1 MKTSIL
7 TLMAAALVGN
17 AIYSQGA
24 ITGTIPNWSNGSG
37 EVALV
42 MMGPPKVLGTFDDQ
56 GRLEIPL
63 PPDFLAQ
70 SIKEVEEANASA
82 SGGWKASL
90 PTVAERYACSQG
102 EWDINTSGADQPIS
116 GFPAMGGFDL
126 VSMEREER
134 LGYLMAASS
143 REFAEGMEPYN
154 FKPGYFLEWHF
165 VEEPASVKGSCSS
178 DAYAMNVEELY
189 TATMEYDL
197 DFKKGWNIVKYE
209 ILEVF
214 TDREGN
220 SYPMKEKYT
229 VLDEM
234 PADVQ
239 FIYLPE

>member
-1 MKTSIL
+1 MKNIL
-7 TLMAAALVGN
+7 TLMAATLIGN
-17 AIYSQGA
+17 ALSAQGA

-70 SIKEVEEANASA
+70 ARQEVEEANASA

-90 PTVAERYACSQG
+90 PTLGDRYSCTG
-102 EWDINTSGADQPIS
+102 GDLEVTGGAQAIS

-134 LGYLMAASS
+134 FGYLMAASS
-143 REFAEGMEPYN
+143 REFAEGMEPYK

-165 VEEPASVKGSCSS
+165 VEEPASVKGTCSS
-178 DAYAMNVEELY
+178 EAYAMNVEELY

-209 ILEVF
+209 IMEVF

-220 SYPMKEKYT
+220 SYPMKEKYS
-229 VLDEM
+229 VLGEM

-239 FIYLPE
+239 FIFLPE

>member
-1 MKTSIL
+1 MKIIL
-7 TLMAAALVGN
+7 ALMAATLIGN
-17 AIYSQGA
+17 AIFAQGA
-24 ITGTIPNWSNGSG
+24 ITGNIPDWPNGSG

-42 MMGPPKVLGTFDDQ
+42 MMGPPVLLGTFDEQ

-70 SIKEVEEANASA
+70 AQKQIEEANAAA
-82 SGGWKASL
+82 SGGWEASL
-90 PTVAERYACSQG
+90 PILGDRYSCPG
-102 EWDINTSGADQPIS
+102 GALEVTGGDQPIS
-116 GFPAMGGFDL
+116 GFPAMGSFDL
-126 VSMEREER
+126 LSMEKEER
-134 LGYLMAASS
+134 YGYLMAASS
-143 REFAEGMEPYN
+143 RDFAEGMEPYN

-178 DAYAMNVEELY
+178 DAYAMNAEELY

-197 DFKKGWNIVKYE
+197 DFIKGWNIVKYE

-229 VLDEM
+229 ALGEM

-239 FIYLPE
+239 FIFMPD